1 MYVFGVHLA
10 GITDVSTGVGNG
22 VGEEENVIAIF
33 AVHGL
38 VPFKR
43 GTHGVLT
50 LSGSKTLGLG
60 IGGQPDEDE

>member
-1 MYVFGVHLA
+1 MA
-10 GITDVSTGVGNG
+10 GISCVSAGVGNG

-33 AVHGL
+33 AVHAL
-38 VPFKR
+38 VPFKK

-50 LSGSKTLGLG
+50 LRGPKTLGLG